1 MKNIRSKFVK
11 ESLLDYENLAQT
23 LKENTSNAVKDLLSE
38 AVMETYKQILK
49 EEDENEYEE
58 EVVEDG
64 DVIDDT
70 KESDK
75 EDETSEET
83 VNDEESSEEESESE
97 LNADDAN
104 LEDVETEEPMEGNEE
119 SVEDGWKDFDDF
131 KVDDEEDTF
140 DFTNADDSDIVRVF
154 KLMKDNDQVMVTVD
168 QNSNKVELKDN
179 NADVEYI
186 IDMGQ
191 NETTEDNLES
201 NNYMNENRIF
211 ELVLN
216 EYDSHMG
223 YTDNYQKKEPM
234 TTKGVKEPGKNVN
247 DWDAG
252 APKSTSKPWGGKVKK
267 ENNKPFT
274 ENEEFDEALIDECGD
289 MEIEEATNVGGFV
302 QQNSTSK
309 SHIPNSNG
317 RKARNSSVAGQKT
330 KNTTNPRYSTNEAK
344 SMMKKVNTILK
355 ENAELKSALSK
366 FKSVLEE
373 AAVTNLNL
381 GQIIKLISEN
391 STTKDEKQEII
402 TRFGKE
408 AKTIEQSKSLYE
420 SINNELK
427 KKNTMSI
434 NEEKQFVANNSK
446 VINETQIYKSKD
458 LVASLDLMARLCK

>member
-234 TTKGVKEPGKNVN
+234 ITKGVKEPGKNVN

-317 RKARNSSVAGQKT
+317 RKARNS
-330 KNTTNPRYSTNEAK
+330 
-344 SMMKKVNTILK
+344 
-355 ENAELKSALSK
+355 
-366 FKSVLEE
+366 
-373 AAVTNLNL
+373 
-381 GQIIKLISEN
+381 
-391 STTKDEKQEII
+391 
-402 TRFGKE
+402 
-408 AKTIEQSKSLYE
+408 
-420 SINNELK
+420 
-427 KKNTMSI
+427 
-434 NEEKQFVANNSK
+434 
-446 VINETQIYKSKD
+446 
-458 LVASLDLMARLCK
+458 